1 MRLMSLI
8 TFAYVY
14 LGMKLGENW
23 KSVGSIL
30 DQYMSPLGIFIVLL
44 LILWMF
50 LKRRKQRA
58 KTEKISQFVK
68 KLSVDK

>member
-1 MRLMSLI
+1 MLPI

-30 DQYMSPLGIFIVLL
+30 DQYMLPLGIFIVLL

-50 LKRRKQRA
+50 
-58 KTEKISQFVK
+58 
-68 KLSVDK
+68 